1 MNVGK
6 QSCVVLWLRQKTQL
20 RWLPHHCQSNDND
33 ILKLSF
39 AVDVDMDV
47 FLISFWLSGY
57 LLREELQCS
66 VMIEAIYPSNVT
78 PISMSNTHKV
88 FCILHVWWMCTY
100 GWVLVTSFLALA
112 RLAYLIFLRMWA
124 TSLGLRLKDNH
135 SNCIG
140 IIEPILEPSKMAPT
154 SWGFRLIQQDS
165 SNINVRHISARHW

>member
-1 MNVGK
+1 MVEVK
-6 QSCVVLWLRQKTQL
+6 DPTKL

-47 FLISFWLSGY
+47 FLIRFWLSGY

-100 GWVLVTSFLALA
+100 GWVLITSFLALA

-124 TSLGLRLKDNH
+124 TSWGLRLKDNH
-135 SNCIG
+135 S
-140 IIEPILEPSKMAPT
+140 MAPT

-165 SNINVRHISARHW
+165 SNINVRHISARHR